1 LYLYLKVDG
10 LVSNALNAH
19 VDPIFVQPA
28 LERTDGWRHHNLL
41 RKLVPICDYSVAQW
55 VFPNKRR
62 HLETASF
69 RLWSQRPWPLVE
81 SWKNWFLSKFS
92 RSVIILNASIRSPLR
107 LVVSKVVRPS
117 WLSLSSYLRVF
128 RWGTIFVAARWTF
141 SRIWISFGRWGDHA
155 EHSTPCVV
163 RAWVSYSTFYR
174 FGRLSR

>member
-1 LYLYLKVDG
+1 MPMSIQYLSSRL
-10 LVSNALNAH
+10 LNAL
-19 VDPIFVQPA
+19 
-28 LERTDGWRHHNLL
+28 TDGDITTCSGSWFQ
-41 RKLVPICDYSVAQW
+41 SVTTRW
-55 VFPNKRR
+55 LNEYFRITRR

-81 SWKNWFLSKFS
+81 SWKNRFLSKFS